1 MALWTDKLESPLFV
15 KIMSQAL
22 HTYTYAMPVVNL
34 VSVCLTGYIV
44 YFVEYN
50 GSERE
55 TQLWLFL
62 YTM

>member
-1 MALWTDKLESPLFV
+1 
-15 KIMSQAL
+15 MSQAL

-55 TQLWLFL
+55 TQL
-62 YTM
+62 